1 MKSCN
6 LIVVR
11 HVIADYIVVAVLL
24 DRKAALAVVGKCN
37 MFGLGE
43 LQDRYYKASLI
54 WLVIDSEVNG
64 ILIREEGNMTQTII
78 AVVNQ
83 KGGVGKTT
91 TAINVAAQLAG
102 PKLPVL
108 LVDLDP
114 QGNATSGLG
123 LPKEQGAQTT
133 YDVICGGV
141 PFANAVQ
148 ETHVAQLFVL
158 PANANLAGAEVEL
171 VGTAQR
177 EFALQRAIQAA
188 NYDYI
193 IIDCPPS
200 LGLLTING
208 LTAATSVLIPVQ
220 AEYYALEGLSQ
231 LLNTIQAVR
240 GSTNPRL
247 ELLGIALTMFD
258 KRNSLS
264 EQVQAEVENYF
275 GDKLFKTIIPRN
287 VRLAEAPS
295 YGRTIYEHDRWS
307 KGARAYKALAKE
319 VQART

>member
-1 MKSCN
+1 
-6 LIVVR
+6 
-11 HVIADYIVVAVLL
+11 
-24 DRKAALAVVGKCN
+24 
-37 MFGLGE
+37 
-43 LQDRYYKASLI
+43 
-54 WLVIDSEVNG
+54 
-64 ILIREEGNMTQTII
+64 MTQKII

-102 PKLPVL
+102 SKSSVL

-123 LPKEQGAQTT
+123 VPKDQAARTT
-133 YDVICGGV
+133 YDVLCEATGL
-141 PFANAVQ
+141 AEAVHQ
-148 ETHVAQLFVL
+148 THVSGLFVL
-158 PANANLAGAEVEL
+158 PANANLAGAEVKL
-171 VGTAQR
+171 VGREQR
-177 EFALQRAIQAA
+177 EFALQRVLMTARQNSGAA
-188 NYDYI
+188 AYDYI

-208 LTAATSVLIPVQ
+208 LTAASSVLIPVQ

-231 LLNTIQAVR
+231 LLDTIQAVR
-240 GSTNPRL
+240 GSTNPGL

-264 EQVQAEVENYF
+264 EQVQKEVQNYF
-275 GDKLFKTIIPRN
+275 GDKLFASIIPRN

-319 VQART
+319 VQARLG